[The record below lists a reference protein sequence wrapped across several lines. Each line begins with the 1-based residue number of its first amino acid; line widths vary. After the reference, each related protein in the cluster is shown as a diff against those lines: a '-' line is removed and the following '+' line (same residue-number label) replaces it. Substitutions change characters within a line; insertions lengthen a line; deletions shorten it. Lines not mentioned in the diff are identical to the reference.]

1 VYADFQGNTIAST
14 YKEQI
19 KFDCTAVQLRGAVA
33 EVGGPDVLT
42 QVVAFTAGDNGS
54 TRRSSCR

>member
-19 KFDCTAVQLRGAVA
+19 KFDCTAVQLRG
-33 EVGGPDVLT
+33 
-42 QVVAFTAGDNGS
+42 S
-54 TRRSSCR
+54 RRRSAARTC